1 MLILVNMTQLIGV
14 TLIMLILDKGTQFI
28 GVINSDKFSN
38 NLFRI
43 RRRTQYIKERKPQPN
58 SSFVK
63 RQFQREKKKE
73 KTKTLSKREITYRMG
88 VRLNVAAM
96 TLLVLFASHANAQ
109 VFDVTANG
117 AKPNADSTQVS
128 PN

>member
-63 RQFQREKKKE
+63 RQFQREKKKRENKNVVE
-73 KTKTLSKREITYRMG
+73 KRNHIQDGRAIKRGCNDLVG
-88 VRLNVAAM
+88 VVCIPCKRPSLRRN
-96 TLLVLFASHANAQ
+96 SEWCE
-109 VFDVTANG
+109 
-117 AKPNADSTQVS
+117 TQRR
-128 PN
+128 